1 MALAVTEPLRTEVER
16 AFPERP
22 FELSFWDGTRVP
34 ATTDGAPTFRF
45 RSPRAIAHVLRAPG
59 ELGFGRA
66 YVSGLLEVD
75 DLDAAVRLVDSW
87 APPPLGVREQARL
100 GIAML
105 RACGVTRPPRAVPE
119 AARSCRVSPGA
130 CVRSCGNGRQAPD
143 TPDSRR

>member
-1 MALAVTEPLRTEVER
+1 MALAVTRPLRSEVER

-22 FELSFWDGTRVP
+22 FELSFWDGTRVA

-87 APPPLGVREQARL
+87 EPPPLGVREQARL

-105 RACGVTRPPRAVPE
+105 RACG
-119 AARSCRVSPGA
+119 
-130 CVRSCGNGRQAPD
+130 
-143 TPDSRR
+143 